1 MHLTTSR
8 RVRSI
13 NTRGLGC
20 ASIASMSIA
29 PRIAVVGSI
38 NTDIFIDV
46 AALPRPHETIMTR
59 GLRRGIGGKGL
70 NQAMAARRMGS
81 RVCMIGAVGN
91 DAEGAAACGHLVAA
105 GINTLHID
113 GVAAPTGTA
122 HIMVA
127 ADGANVIA
135 VTAGANALVTP
146 ALVEAAETSIATAGL
161 LMVQLEIP
169 LDAIEA
175 ALRVARRHNVRTLL
189 NPAPADRAALSLL
202 PLVDLVT
209 PNETELATLT
219 GTDDVAAGLK
229 ALVAAGAGTALVTL
243 GGDGSAALI
252 GDELVR
258 QPVFP
263 ASVVDTTGAGDAY
276 NGALAYALALGEPLP
291 AAMRLAAAA
300 GALAV
305 SRASANAAPTYRE
318 ALALLG

>member
-1 MHLTTSR
+1 
-8 RVRSI
+8 
-13 NTRGLGC
+13 
-20 ASIASMSIA
+20 MSIA

-38 NTDIFIDV
+38 NTDIIIDV

-59 GLRRGIGGKGL
+59 GLRREIGGKGL
-70 NQAMAARRMGS
+70 NQAMAARRMGA
-81 RVCMIGAVGN
+81 RVSMIGTVGN
-91 DAEGAAACGHLVAA
+91 DAEGAAACDHLLVA

-146 ALVEAAETSIATAGL
+146 ALVEAAEPSIATAGL
-161 LMVQLEIP
+161 LMVQLETP
-169 LDAIEA
+169 FDAIEA

-209 PNETELATLT
+209 PNETELASLT

-229 ALVAAGAGTALVTL
+229 ALVAAGAGSALVTL

-252 GDELVR
+252 GDELLR
-258 QPVFP
+258 QPAFP
-263 ASVVDTTGAGDAY
+263 VSVVDTTGAGDAY

-291 AAMRLAAAA
+291 VAMRLAAAA

-318 ALALLG
+318 AMALLG

>member
-1 MHLTTSR
+1 
-8 RVRSI
+8 
-13 NTRGLGC
+13 
-20 ASIASMSIA
+20 MSIA

-38 NTDIFIDV
+38 NTDIIIDV

-70 NQAMAARRMGS
+70 NQAIAARRMGA

-105 GINTLHID
+105 GINTLYID

-127 ADGANVIA
+127 ADGGNVIA

-146 ALVEAAETSIATAGL
+146 ALVEAAEASIADAGL
-161 LMVQLEIP
+161 LMVQLETP

-189 NPAPADRAALSLL
+189 NPAPAECAALSLL

-229 ALVAAGAGTALVTL
+229 ALVAAGAGAALVTL

-258 QPVFP
+258 QPAFP
-263 ASVVDTTGAGDAY
+263 ASAVDTTGAGDAY

-305 SRASANAAPTYRE
+305 SRATADAAPTYRE

>member
-1 MHLTTSR
+1 
-8 RVRSI
+8 
-13 NTRGLGC
+13 
-20 ASIASMSIA
+20 MSIA

-38 NTDIFIDV
+38 NTDIIIDV

-59 GLRRGIGGKGL
+59 GLRQGIGGKGL
-70 NQAMAARRMGS
+70 NQAMAARRMGA
-81 RVCMIGAVGN
+81 RVSMIGAVGN
-91 DAEGAAACGHLVAA
+91 DAEGAAACDHLLVA
-105 GINTLHID
+105 GINILHVD

-127 ADGANVIA
+127 ADGVNVIA

-146 ALVEAAETSIATAGL
+146 ALVEAAEASIATAGL
-161 LMVQLEIP
+161 LMVQLETP
-169 LDAIEA
+169 FDAIEA
-175 ALRVARRHNVRTLL
+175 ALRVARRHDVRTLL
-189 NPAPADRAALSLL
+189 NPAPADRAALSML

-209 PNETELATLT
+209 PNETELASLT

-229 ALVAAGAGTALVTL
+229 ALVAAGAGAALVTL

-258 QPVFP
+258 QPALPV
-263 ASVVDTTGAGDAY
+263 SVVDTTGAGDAY
-276 NGALAYALALGEPLP
+276 NGALAYALALGERLP

-305 SRASANAAPTYRE
+305 SRASADAAPTYRE
-318 ALALLG
+318 ALALLE